1 MKPAQ
6 IVSIVALVTLA
17 ALVIFL
23 AMRGRQPPMLPV
35 DADHVRFVSSGACLS
50 CHGPEGI
57 SPQPK
62 NHPLGSDCMRC
73 HGMQ

>member
-6 IVSIVALVTLA
+6 IVSIFALVTLA
-17 ALVIFL
+17 ALVIL
-23 AMRGRQPPMLPV
+23 LVVRGRQPPLLPA
-35 DADHVRFVSSGACLS
+35 DADHARFVSSGTCLS
-50 CHGPEGI
+50 CHGPEGT

-62 NHPLGSDCMRC
+62 NHPLGTDCMRC

>member
-6 IVSIVALVTLA
+6 IVSIFALVTLA
-17 ALVIFL
+17 ALVIL
-23 AMRGRQPPMLPV
+23 LVVRGRQPPLLPA
-35 DADHVRFVSSGACLS
+35 DADHARFISSGACLS
-50 CHGPEGI
+50 CHGPQGT

-62 NHPLGSDCMRC
+62 NHPLGTDCMRC

>member
-1 MKPAQ
+1 MKAAQ
-6 IVSIVALVTLA
+6 IVSIIALVTLA

-23 AMRGRQPPMLPV
+23 VVRGRQAPVLPF
-35 DADHVRFVSSGACLS
+35 DADHARFVSSGACLS
-50 CHGPEGI
+50 CHGPEGS

-62 NHPLGSDCMRC
+62 NHPLGTDCMRC